1 MYMRGRRLRITAV
14 SVMVV
19 LALTGFSSGRDQGD
33 GGDEGGCS
41 SSGQDHDGSAPAR
54 GSASPSS
61 SPTASPSGDGGGSR
75 PTPTVSPSRS
85 KAPPL
90 KDGTA
95 VLVRCASVEDPYA
108 TVEIRN
114 PNGRDAVLNLKVS
127 FADANGFVL
136 IEAGGQVSVP
146 AKDTLTYRVRAKS
159 PYTDKITR
167 CDVAPVATAA
177 WAT

>member
-1 MYMRGRRLRITAV
+1 M

-19 LALTGFSSGRDQGD
+19 LALTGFSSGRDG
-33 GGDEGGCS
+33 GGCS
-41 SSGQDHDGSAPAR
+41 NSGQEHDGSAPDVGA
-54 GSASPSS
+54 PVSS
-61 SPTASPSGDGGGSR
+61 SPTASPSASPSGDGSGSQ
-75 PTPTVSPSRS
+75 PTPTPSPSRS

-95 VLVRCASVEDPYA
+95 VLVRCVSVDDPYA

-114 PNGRDAVLNLKVS
+114 PNGRDAVLNLRVS

-136 IEAGGQVSVP
+136 FEAGGQISVP
-146 AKDTLTYRVRAKS
+146 AKDTWTYRVPAKS
-159 PYTDKITR
+159 PHLDKIVR
-167 CDVAPVATAA
+167 CDVDPVAKAA

>member
-1 MYMRGRRLRITAV
+1 MYMRGRGLGLTVV
-14 SVMVV
+14 SVVVV
-19 LALTGFSSGRDQGD
+19 LALTGCGD
-33 GGDEGGCS
+33 
-41 SSGQDHDGSAPAR
+41 SGQDHGGSKPGGSARP
-54 GSASPSS
+54 SSSPSS
-61 SPTASPSGDGGGSR
+61 SPSGGGSQ

-95 VLVRCASVEDPYA
+95 VLVRCASTEDPYA

-114 PNGRDAVLNLKVS
+114 PNGRDAVLNLSVS

-136 IEAGGQVSVP
+136 MTAGGQISVP
-146 AKDTLTYRVRAKS
+146 AKDTWTYRVPAKS
-159 PYTDKITR
+159 PHLDKIVQ
-167 CDVAPVATAA
+167 CDVDPVAKAA

>member
-1 MYMRGRRLRITAV
+1 MRGRGLRLTVV
-14 SVMVV
+14 SVMIV
-19 LALTGFSSGRDQGD
+19 LALTGCGD
-33 GGDEGGCS
+33 
-41 SSGQDHDGSAPAR
+41 SGQDHGGSKPGGSAW
-54 GSASPSS
+54 PSS
-61 SPTASPSGDGGGSR
+61 PPSSSPSGDGGGSQ

-95 VLVRCASVEDPYA
+95 LLVRCASMEDPYA

-114 PNGRDAVLNLKVS
+114 PNSRDAVLNLKVS

-136 IEAGGQVSVP
+136 FEAGGQVSVP
-146 AKDTLTYRVRAKS
+146 AKDTWTHRVPAKS
-159 PYTDKITR
+159 PHLDKIVQ
-167 CDVAPVATAA
+167 CNVDPVAKAA